1 MSWLKR
7 LLFGAESISKSAGRK
22 AKESAKDLGEDI
34 VEKTGDAYEKAKDVA
49 GDLGEKVYEKADDA
63 FDKFKDFAEDVGEV
77 VKEKSSEYFEKAKD
91 VAENLGE
98 KVKEKTGDAYE
109 KAKDVAEDLGE
120 NIHKRTDEL
129 KGKAKSFTERKE
141 IEVEPSPAADDDFDS
156 LVEDT
161 LKESDI
167 EKTAAPI
174 VTEAVRKAAEE
185 VNLKDDSGT
194 SVDEVIDKAKKAY
207 SKFDEHAQRT
217 IDKIDEKTR
226 DVIDK
231 IDDKVEDLLKPKKSE
246 FADKPIDMGKSTL
259 EGTDDFFEKAS
270 KYADGDYSDD
280 PNITS
285 QVKGETIDIE
295 AEILDDVKEVEE
307 VIETGEDAFRD
318 HDGDGDPYIDDAII
332 SEEE

>member
-7 LLFGAESISKSAGRK
+7 LLFGAEAVTKSAGRK

-34 VEKTGDAYEKAKDVA
+34 VEKTGEVFEKAKDVT
-49 GDLGEKVYEKADDA
+49 GDIGEKVYEKADDA
-63 FDKFKDFAEDVGEV
+63 FDKFKDFAEDLGEV

-91 VAENLGE
+91 VAEDLGE
-98 KVKEKTGDAYE
+98 KVVEKTGDVYE
-109 KAKDVAEDLGE
+109 KAKDVAEDLGKKVHE
-120 NIHKRTDEL
+120 KTDQI
-129 KGKAKSFTERKE
+129 KDNAKSFSERKE
-141 IEVEPSPAADDDFDS
+141 IEVEPSPAADDDFDA

-161 LKESDI
+161 LKGSDI
-167 EKTAAPI
+167 EKTAIPVI
-174 VTEAVRKAAEE
+174 SETVRKAADK
-185 VNLKDDSGT
+185 VNLKDNSGT
-194 SVDEVIDKAKKAY
+194 SVDEVIDKAKEVY
-207 SKFDEHAQRT
+207 GKFDEHAQKT

-231 IDDKVEDLLKPKKSE
+231 IDNKVEEMLKPKQSE
-246 FADKPIDMGKSTL
+246 FAEDTLDTGKSTL
-259 EGTDDFFEKAS
+259 EGTDDFFEKAA
-270 KYADGDYSDD
+270 KYADGDYSDN

-295 AEILDDVKEVEE
+295 AEIIDEVKEVDE

-318 HDGDGDPYIDDAII
+318 LDGDGDPYIDDAII